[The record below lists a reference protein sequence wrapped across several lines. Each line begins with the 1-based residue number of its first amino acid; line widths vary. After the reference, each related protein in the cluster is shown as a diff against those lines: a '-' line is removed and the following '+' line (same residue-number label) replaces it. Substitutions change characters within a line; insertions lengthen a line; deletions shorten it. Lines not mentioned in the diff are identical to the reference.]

1 MMKAEMEKY
10 RISNL
15 DYNSIFVYKNCFDAN
30 GSPKKIQ
37 NIEWQFFE
45 NPIKKCFVDIAYD
58 TVVEK
63 AAAIYAI
70 SCIPFLIND
79 KVNKGSQSL
88 DTITDKDYR
97 GNGLFTQLAISVY
110 QKAKD
115 GNIALVY
122 GFPNGNS
129 IHGFSKKLDWVVLDP
144 VPFLIKPLK
153 SSYFTRKFKLLK
165 FLPNINLSYKRFRE
179 SSKFKVNEMFGF
191 PDEVNNL
198 WKKFSQNI
206 LVAVNRDKEYLEWRY
221 IKKPLENYRIAHCY
235 DLNNNYLGFIVFT
248 VKGKH
253 GGKIGYIMEMIYHL
267 DRPEAA
273 NLLLRYAVNE
283 IRKEKAD
290 CILSWCMAH
299 SPNFTIFRKSKFFK
313 LPEKLRP
320 IELHFGVRAFQE
332 NIKETVYNR
341 KNWYLSYSDSDT
353 V

>member
-1 MMKAEMEKY
+1 METIKTKDL
-10 RISNL
+10 ISETVIL
-15 DYNSIFVYKNCFDAN
+15 FKNCFDTN
-30 GSPKKIQ
+30 GSPKYIE

-45 NPIKKCFVDIAYD
+45 NPLKKCFVDIAYD
-58 TVVEK
+58 TGVDK
-63 AAAIYAI
+63 TAAIYAI
-70 SCIPFLIND
+70 SCVPFLIND
-79 KVNKGSQSL
+79 KVNQGSQSL

-97 GNGLFTQLAISVY
+97 GKGLFTKLATSVY

-115 GNIALVY
+115 EKIALVY

-129 IHGFSKKLDWVVLDP
+129 IHGFSKKLDWAVLDP
-144 VPFLIKPLK
+144 VPFLLKPLK
-153 SSYFTRKFKLLK
+153 SSYFTKKIKALN
-165 FLPNINLSYKRFRE
+165 FLPNINLSFEGYSQ
-179 SSKFKVNEMFGF
+179 SSKYYIKEAFSFT
-191 PDEVNNL
+191 DEVNNI
-198 WKKFSQNI
+198 WENFSKSFK
-206 LVAVNRDKEYLEWRY
+206 VAVNRDKNYLNWRY
-221 IKKPLENYRIAHCY
+221 INKPNENYRIAHCY
-235 DLNNNYLGFIVFT
+235 DLNNNYMGFIVFT

-290 CILSWCMAH
+290 CILSWCLAH
-299 SPNFTIFRKSKFFK
+299 SPNFSIFSKSNFFK